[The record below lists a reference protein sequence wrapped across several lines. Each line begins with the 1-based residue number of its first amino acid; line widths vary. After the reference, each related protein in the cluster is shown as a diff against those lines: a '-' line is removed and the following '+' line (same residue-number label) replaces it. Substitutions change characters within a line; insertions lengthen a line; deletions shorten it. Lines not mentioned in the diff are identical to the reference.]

1 MFYEHK
7 VFYRY
12 KIVQLLFKGFEAT
25 KVMADA
31 LTDSK
36 EFRRLEKNLN
46 IELLWIYILAVLKK
60 KDLHAYAMR
69 KVIERKFGFGI
80 GEVTSYVVLY
90 KLEARGFV
98 SSRKQKNRKIYRI
111 TGKGKRLIKEAADYM
126 KKRHDKLFS

>member
-1 MFYEHK
+1 M
-7 VFYRY
+7 
-12 KIVQLLFKGFEAT
+12 QLVFKGFEAT
-25 KVMADA
+25 KVMADV

-69 KVIERKFGFGI
+69 KEIEEKFGFGI

-90 KLEARGFV
+90 KLESRGFV

-111 TGKGKRLIKEAADYM
+111 TGRGKELLKEAADYM
-126 KKRHDKLFS
+126 KKRHEKLFA